1 MKVAILGAG
10 FAGLTAANEL
20 IKQGHEIHIFE
31 KSEQS
36 GGAAGGFKRPGWDW
50 YVDYAYHHWFTS
62 DHAIL
67 NLCREIGFND
77 IMVKRP
83 ITASL
88 YASTNSLPGRDELTL
103 PGRDEL
109 WHAFFPRNTKTYKL
123 DSPIDLLKFDRISLI
138 DRLRTGMTLALL
150 KFGPSLDT
158 YHTTA
163 AYIFLKRWMG
173 TRSWE
178 VLWEPLFKHKFD
190 QSWKDINTMF
200 FWARTKRTAA
210 LAYPQGGY
218 QHLANYFS
226 DFLQQRGANFHYKSE
241 ILELHKDLDNQETFT
256 LKGRLPS
263 RLPTFT
269 TFDAVIS
276 TLPSPVLL
284 KIEKNVLPESYRKQ
298 LSKIQYLGAQTVVYE
313 TTKPVLPRTY
323 WLSIALPKSPWMVA
337 VQHTN
342 FVHARHFNNHHIL
355 YMATYTNK
363 PLDEHLWKKR
373 HLDIIWQHSV
383 FIPYAQPLYTTD
395 YHRYMPQ
402 TITPVPG
409 LYIANMER
417 TYPYD
422 RGTNHAVVVGK
433 QAAEKLSLFKRFE

>member
-1 MKVAILGAG
+1 MKIAILGAG

-20 IKQGHEIHIFE
+20 IKQKHEVHIFE

-36 GGAAGGFKRPGWDW
+36 GGAAGGFKRQGWDW

-62 DHAIL
+62 DRAIL
-67 NLCREIGFND
+67 NLCKEIGFTKN
-77 IMVKRP
+77 MVLHP
-83 ITASL
+83 ITATA
-88 YASTNSLPGRDELTL
+88 YPTDESTKNQETNAEDLFEEFLGKNVRS
-103 PGRDEL
+103 
-109 WHAFFPRNTKTYKL
+109 YKL

-163 AYIFLKRWMG
+163 AYTFLKRWMG

-178 VLWEPLFKHKFD
+178 VLWEPLFQHKFD

-218 QHLANYFS
+218 QHLANHFS
-226 DFLQQRGANFHYKSE
+226 DLLQQRGVSFHYKSE
-241 ILELHKDLDNQETFT
+241 ILELHKSSDTKPRFI
-256 LKGRLPS
+256 LKGSEPLRFGTS
-263 RLPTFT
+263 M
-269 TFDAVIS
+269 TFDAVIN

-284 KIEKNVLPESYRKQ
+284 KIEKKVLPESYRKQ

-363 PLDEHLWKKR
+363 PLDEHIWKKK
-373 HLDIIWQHSV
+373 HPNIVWQHSA

-395 YHRYMPQ
+395 YHHYMPQ
-402 TITPVPG
+402 TTTPVPG

-422 RGTNHAVVVGK
+422 RGTNHAVAVGK
-433 QAAEKLSLFKRFE
+433 QAAEKLALFKRSE